1 MKKHYITTSLIA
13 LFIVTNLFAQELDVT
28 TSWVGNTFN
37 GSGGKWVMNY
47 AEKMQVHPDGTLITA
62 SEWDEDGRNV
72 GIFKDGQP
80 VALIK
85 QYNGRGGHNCWGW
98 GTATKAVAIDDNYL
112 YVNNCE
118 GDILRFNRANDS
130 YDYVDKTHTGEAI
143 GMTYSNGSIYLVKKS
158 GEVQKR
164 GVTDLGTI
172 SLSFTVAGVQDI
184 AVDADGFI
192 WVLTSSM
199 EVLKYDVS
207 GTFTGIKI
215 DHQAEWEPA
224 AVNYD
229 AFNDRLMVPD
239 NGPRRQVIIFDT
251 SGKQTGT
258 FGDPGG
264 ISGEN
269 PGVVGDLRFW
279 NISGAGTD
287 AEGNIYVVL
296 NENAVSLRKFNPEG
310 ILQWE
315 VKGMFFIDI
324 TSIDPESNG
333 SDIYGVN
340 ERMTFDYET
349 RQWSLKAITCDRIA
363 YPDDPRNGHQGA
375 ITSALIRRVQGQ
387 LLQFTTGMYS
397 GYWDIYRFDGEIA
410 VFCQNFSNLGWAT
423 WPDKDGNIWYLNNQQ
438 ISMIPLTGFSGDC
451 PQFGTPRV
459 VEAIIPA
466 PFTHIERIEYY
477 VDKDV
482 MYLAGW
488 TNANP
493 NINDDW
499 GIIGSTVARYSDWSQ
514 GNRTPSH
521 TAVMNTDGEGFMP
534 KSLAVAND
542 YLFTGCSRDRGK
554 LHVYN
559 SNDLSYT
566 GFINPPDTWG
576 TTGWLDIPHAIQA
589 FQRWNNEYV
598 ILVEEGARGK
608 NLVYQWCPAGDC
620 VQDCS
625 DIADGVSI
633 DTSFVD
639 LQGAEKLQLKATVF
653 PDNVC
658 LDRVDWFASDASVV
672 EISYSGLITG
682 RSAGSA
688 WISAKSALDESK
700 MDSILVTV
708 NNVSLAGI
716 SLEADTLSLPMG
728 NTASIPVSFLP
739 PNALNQNLV
748 WTSTSHDIAA
758 VDENGL
764 ITGIMAG
771 NVFVIATSEDGGF
784 TDSCY
789 IEVIQV
795 PVESIELRVK
805 EINVWIDD
813 FEQINV
819 NVFPENAY
827 DKEIIWTTDDEDIVT
842 VDQNGVVTAVGSGS
856 TVVIATSVVGG
867 LTDTCRVNVLNENVM
882 ASQDVG
888 NVCGYGSITN
898 TDDGKT
904 IVWGNGNDIWHNA
917 DEFHFGYFRHEGD
930 GVMVARVR
938 SMENTDSWA
947 KAGVMIRETAEAGS
961 KHAIMAV
968 TPGNGTTFQRR
979 VTADGGSE
987 HTTPGDGIAA
997 PYWVK
1002 IVRQGNAFTGYKA
1015 SDGKDWV
1022 RVGSVEI
1029 DMNARYYIGLA
1040 VTAHNSTCILNETVF
1055 DWVFNSDDIH
1065 ASFPV
1070 PSKDATLGNILVD
1083 GTPIDEF
1090 DPAVLSYLVEVSEGT
1105 TDIPVV
1111 DAVTADENAAAEVTQ
1126 ANSLPG
1132 SATVIVTAEDG
1143 ETELTYTINF
1153 SVITYAGL
1161 LNRDAFVLFPNPA
1174 GNYVTLLL
1182 ESGNEIKVNINIYDI
1197 SGTLQYTR
1205 QSSLMPGDNSI
1216 VIDLGNLGPGMYVL
1230 ETGGH
1235 VKTRQ
1240 RLLINR

>member
-1 MKKHYITTSLIA
+1 MKKNYITTSLIT
-13 LFIVTNLFAQELDVT
+13 LFVITNIFAQELDVT
-28 TSWVGNTFN
+28 TSWVGNSFN

-47 AEKMQVHPDGTLITA
+47 ANKMQVHPDGTLITA

-85 QYNGRGGHNCWGW
+85 QYNGAGGHNCWGW

-112 YVNNCE
+112 YVNNCD

-130 YDYVDKTHTGEAI
+130 YKYVDKTSTGVAI
-143 GMTYSNGSIYLVKKS
+143 GMTYSNGYIYMVKES
-158 GEVQKR
+158 GEVEKR
-164 GVTDLGTI
+164 GVSDLGTI
-172 SLSFTVAGVQDI
+172 SLSFAVAGGRDV

-192 WVLTSSM
+192 WVLTSNK

-207 GTFTGIKI
+207 GTFTGVKI
-215 DHQAEWEPA
+215 DQQVEWEPA

-229 AFNDRLMVPD
+229 AFNDRVLVAD

-251 SGKQTGT
+251 SGNQTGT
-258 FGDPGG
+258 FGDLGG

-269 PGVVGDLRFW
+269 PGAVGDSRFW

-287 AEGNIYVVL
+287 AQGNIYVVL

-333 SDIYGVN
+333 TYIYGVN

-349 RQWSLKAITCDRIA
+349 QQWSLNAITCDRIA

-375 ITSALIRRVQGQ
+375 ITTALIRRVQGQ
-387 LLQFTTGMYS
+387 LLQFSTGMYS

-410 VFCQNFSNLGWAT
+410 VFCQKFSNLGWAT

-451 PQFGTPRV
+451 PQFGTPRII
-459 VEAIIPA
+459 EATIPA
-466 PFTHIERIEYY
+466 PFIHIERIEYY

-499 GIIGSTVARYSDWSQ
+499 GIIGSTVARYPDWSQ

-559 SNDLSYT
+559 ANNLSYT
-566 GFINPPDTWG
+566 GFINPPKNWG

-608 NLVYQWCPAGDC
+608 NLVYQWCPDGDC
-620 VQDCS
+620 IQDCS
-625 DIADGVSI
+625 DIVDSVSI
-633 DTSFVD
+633 DTSSVD
-639 LQGAEKLQLKATVF
+639 LQGAEAFQLEATVF

-658 LDRVDWFASDASVV
+658 LDRVGWFSSDASVA
-672 EISYSGLITG
+672 EISHSGLITG

-688 WISAKSALDESK
+688 WIWAISALDESK
-700 MDSILVTV
+700 MDSIPVTV
-708 NNVSLAGI
+708 NNVPLTGI
-716 SLEADTLSLPMG
+716 SLDEDTLSLPIG

-739 PNALNQNLV
+739 PNALNQNIH
-748 WTSTSHDIAA
+748 WQSTNNDIAT

-764 ITGIMAG
+764 VTGIMDG
-771 NVFVIATSEDGGF
+771 NAFVVATSEDGGF
-784 TDSCY
+784 SDSCF
-789 IEVIQV
+789 IDVTQV
-795 PVESIELRVK
+795 PLERIELRLK

-819 NVFPENAY
+819 NVFPENAHNK
-827 DKEIIWTTDDEDIVT
+827 DIIWTIDDESIAT
-842 VDQNGVVTAVGSGS
+842 VDQNGVVTAVGPGS
-856 TVVIATSVVGG
+856 TVVTATSIVGER
-867 LTDTCRVNVLNENVM
+867 TDTCRVNVLNENDM

-888 NVCGYGSITN
+888 NVCGYGSITH
-898 TDDGKT
+898 TEDGRI
-904 IVWGNGNDIWHNA
+904 IVSGNGKDIWFNA
-917 DEFHFGYFRHEGD
+917 DEFHFGYFRNEGD

-947 KAGVMIRETAEAGS
+947 KAGVMIRETVEAGS

-979 VTADGGSE
+979 ETTDGGSE
-987 HTTPGDGIAA
+987 HTTPGDGITA

-1002 IVRQGNAFTGYKA
+1002 LVRQDNTFTGYK
-1015 SDGKDWV
+1015 SIDGKDWV
-1022 RVGSVEI
+1022 QVGSIEI
-1029 DMNARYYIGLA
+1029 YMANRYYAGLA
-1040 VTAHNSTCILNETVF
+1040 VTAHNSSCVLNESVF
-1055 DWVFNSDDIH
+1055 DWVFVSDDI
-1065 ASFPV
+1065 SQVFPV
-1070 PSKDATLGNILVD
+1070 PEDDATLADLMVD
-1083 GTPIDEF
+1083 GSTIDGF
-1090 DPAVLSYLVEVSEGT
+1090 DPAVLNYQFILAEETMKAPTVEALQN
-1105 TDIPVV
+1105 
-1111 DAVTADENAAAEVTQ
+1111 DANATLNIIQ
-1126 ANSLPG
+1126 ASGVPG
-1132 SATVIVTAEDG
+1132 EATIEITAEDSF
-1143 ETELTYTINF
+1143 TQLKYSINF
-1153 SVITYAGL
+1153 SIVTTINDLEAMPRL
-1161 LNRDAFVLFPNPA
+1161 LYPNPA
-1174 GNYVTLLL
+1174 SNFIHITIPDNTDKQTEVR
-1182 ESGNEIKVNINIYDI
+1182 IYDI
-1197 SGTLQYTR
+1197 NGRLKMASRINTIKE
-1205 QSSLMPGDNSI
+1205 DNSAR
-1216 VIDLGNLGPGMYVL
+1216 IDLNQLRDGLYILEFETDKIYRSKVL
-1230 ETGGH
+1230 I
-1235 VKTRQ
+1235 KK
-1240 RLLINR
+1240 